1 MPQTV
6 DELISKF
13 NALQAE
19 LEEKLDE
26 ALRQHREEFQ
36 YQLRKGRVSF
46 RREMR
51 DLHRKYR
58 VHSLRYLRG
67 ARVRHI
73 LSAPII
79 YSVFFPMVLMDLFV
93 SIYHSVCFRIYGIP
107 LVNRRE
113 HIVIDRHK
121 LAYLNTIEKINCMY
135 CGYGN
140 GLASYWREIF
150 ARTEQYWC
158 PIKHAQRLKD
168 QHSRTGMFI
177 EYGDAETYRRE
188 LPELRKRWD

>member
-19 LEEKLDE
+19 LEDRLDD

-36 YQLRKGRVSF
+36 YQLRKGRVYF
-46 RREMR
+46 RREIR
-51 DLHRKYR
+51 DLHRRYR
-58 VHSLRYLRG
+58 VHSLRYLRS
-67 ARVRHI
+67 ARIRHI

-79 YSVFFPMVLMDLFV
+79 YSVFFPMVLLDLFV
-93 SIYHSVCFRIYGIP
+93 SVYHSVCFRIYGIP
-107 LVNRRE
+107 LVRRRD

-121 LAYLNTIEKINCMY
+121 LAYLNTIEKVNCVY

-140 GLASYWREIF
+140 GLVSYWREIF

-168 QHSRTGMFI
+168 RHSRSELFT
-177 EYGDAETYRRE
+177 EYGDAEAYRRE
-188 LPELRKRWD
+188 LPALRKRW

>member
-6 DELISKF
+6 DELIRKF

-19 LEEKLDE
+19 LEDRLDE
-26 ALRQHREEFQ
+26 ATRQHREEFQ
-36 YQLRKGRVSF
+36 YQLRKGRVYF

-58 VHSLRYLRG
+58 IRSLPYLRG
-67 ARVRHI
+67 ARLRHI
-73 LSAPII
+73 LSAPLI
-79 YSVFFPMVLMDLFV
+79 YSVLLPMLLMDLFV
-93 SIYHSVCFRIYGIP
+93 SVYHSVCFRIYGIP
-107 LVNRRE
+107 RVQRRE

-121 LAYLNTIEKINCMY
+121 LAYLNNIEKINCMY

-140 GLASYWREIF
+140 GLISYWREIF

-158 PIKHAQRLKD
+158 PIKHAQRFKD
-168 QHSRTGMFI
+168 RHSRHEGFV
-177 EYGDAETYRRE
+177 EYGDAAAYRSR
-188 LPELRKRWD
+188 LPDLRKDW